1 MKNNDL
7 NDSKNSLNIFYIN
20 PIKKLKLK
28 KFIKLLFVNSSILCN
43 KINKKK
49 NHKSPSPQN
58 YKAIIILTLILL
70 IYIIKTNN
78 TNNYLNL
85 YIVTHKDFNNT
96 LNNPYYKLICDEK
109 SQLKY
114 LYKIEIIETNKN
126 NDLHQIKRGYCEGSK
141 IYYIWKNYM
150 EKKISSKY
158 VGFCHYNRVFHF
170 KNNIPNLD
178 KIFSKYDAIINKRS
192 PLVETMKE
200 QYSRFH
206 MGPLLDEIE
215 VIIKENFTEFY
226 STAIKSLNKHYISCC
241 NIFIMKKNDFLK
253 YGEFVFGVLLE
264 FDRRHKIKNDNDLQI
279 FLESE
284 GKKMGNKICVP
295 CQDRQEGYLME
306 RISNIFYDYQFTNAL
321 EMIIQP
327 QIIN

>member
-7 NDSKNSLNIFYIN
+7 NGSKNSLNIFYIN
-20 PIKKLKLK
+20 QIKKIKLK
-28 KFIKLLFVNSSILCN
+28 KFIKVSFVNSSILSN

-49 NHKSPSPQN
+49 NCKLSFSQK
-58 YKAIIILTLILL
+58 YKAIIISTLILL
-70 IYIIKTNN
+70 IYIIKAINI
-78 TNNYLNL
+78 NNYLNL
-85 YIVTHKDFNNT
+85 YIVTHKDFNNR

-114 LYKIEIIETNKN
+114 LF
-126 NDLHQIKRGYCEGSK
+126 D
-141 IYYIWKNYM
+141 
-150 EKKISSKY
+150 
-158 VGFCHYNRVFHF
+158 F

-192 PLVETMKE
+192 LLVETMKE

-206 MGPLLDEIE
+206 MGHLLDEIE

-226 STAIKSLNKHYISCC
+226 STAIKSLNKHYINCC
-241 NIFIMKKNDFLK
+241 NIFIMKKNDFIK

-264 FDRRHKIKNDNDLQI
+264 FDRRHKINNDNDIQI
-279 FLESE
+279 FIESE
-284 GKKMGNKICVP
+284 GKKMDNKTCVS

-321 EMIIQP
+321 EILIQP